1 MNPSTIRNPS
11 QLYKVRE
18 AYLANLELE
27 QRNLQKTADAVSILK
42 QTGQAPI
49 PPQDTRTVNEKIGD
63 IEKLKISLRRQLMD
77 ITDGQ
82 QAADIMNA
90 LSNDEIQALSIVYGD
105 ISSVLKAKYAS
116 GVPAPIFLEYVRRYL
131 KDYSKN
137 VGIASG
143 NQGVAAEELKLTR
156 DMIQRVMPSPPIMEE
171 LGRALAMAPNSRLK
185 GEAVDAVERLAR
197 AFPDI
202 NDIAAT
208 QSILSEVELANLSD
222 LITTA
227 LDTAPSA
234 EQIKN
239 LTKDIINSLRSG
251 SKSESDDILK
261 KTLATVKMQA
271 DEMAQLIN
279 VSAALRQEQEET
291 SQMER
296 QKSERQKI
304 LEPSP
309 QTAEAINEVA
319 RIVGSTLKEVQ
330 VRTGEKRITRRG
342 KEVLVTE
349 PRTQLVAKRTVTDA
363 ELKRANDIFLLDR
376 LTAEE
381 LASTVRVINK
391 PGLVGYW
398 DYLSKRDRGVGLTDE
413 ELAELA
419 ALTKDE
425 LKQRII
431 DFKAGRE
438 LGRPGVRQEKA
449 AAKQETAADI
459 GGISAGA
466 RLQPKAKLNIEQKA
480 IFDNAQ
486 KQLMDRL
493 DFAALDDTATQLEYL
508 GYLLAYGAFDG
519 DADLKADVEDLV
531 ARDPTSLKQ
540 MTVAGIYDR
549 VKRVTGMGMTA
560 KKRSKAQNIV
570 FGCGLAKSASRPKKE
585 FSEKID
591 FSEGLP
597 KDKSYIPFGKY
608 VIHKHKLT
616 GGILQVRTVKGGAI
630 PKLPTLGIS
639 PSLGKIIKKMVGG
652 GLPTYDEMSA
662 LSEDEKNTLYKVFKL
677 SNIDKADMLPS
688 PDKTKEETEMNRFQ
702 ILKGQIQAGN
712 DSAELIKEFKLMLM
726 RFISGGK
733 IPRGQGMD
741 IVCELMSLGY

>member
-27 QRNLQKTADAVSILK
+27 QKNLQKTADAVSILK
-42 QTGQAPI
+42 QTGQPPI
-49 PPQDTRTVNEKIGD
+49 PPQDTRTVSEKIGD
-63 IEKLKISLRRQLMD
+63 VEKLKISLRRQLMD

-82 QAADIMNA
+82 QAADIMNS
-90 LSNDEIQALSIVYGD
+90 LSNDEIQALSIFYGD
-105 ISSVLKAKYAS
+105 VSAVLKAKYTN
-116 GVPAPIFLEYVRRYL
+116 GVPAPIFLEYVRRYM
-131 KDYSKN
+131 KDYNKN
-137 VGIASG
+137 AGLASG
-143 NQGVAAEELKLTR
+143 NQSVVAEELKLTR

-171 LGRALAMAPNSRLK
+171 LIRSIMSAPDSRAKDAAIRATRDLAQ
-185 GEAVDAVERLAR
+185 
-197 AFPDI
+197 AFPNLD
-202 NDIAAT
+202 DIAAT
-208 QSILSEVELANLSD
+208 QSILSEVELSNLSD
-222 LITTA
+222 LITDA
-227 LDTAPSA
+227 LQTTPSA
-234 EQIKN
+234 AQIKE

-251 SKSESDDILK
+251 SKSEVEGVLT
-261 KTLATVKMQA
+261 KTLNAVKIEQA
-271 DEMAQLIN
+271 ELAQLNSI
-279 VSAALRQEQEET
+279 SEALRQEQAESLRPEIT
-291 SQMER
+291 KPDINQPAVIDEIARVMGSRLRTVQMPTGQTRTTRTGKVIEI
-296 QKSERQKI
+296 KA
-304 LEPSP
+304 P
-309 QTAEAINEVA
+309 QTILV
-319 RIVGSTLKEVQ
+319 
-330 VRTGEKRITRRG
+330 EKGTITAADR
-342 KEVLVTE
+342 
-349 PRTQLVAKRTVTDA
+349 
-363 ELKRANDIFLLDR
+363 KRANDVFILDG
-376 LTAEE
+376 LTADE
-381 LASTVRVINK
+381 LTDEIKGKTTIGQINK

-398 DYLSKRDRGVGLTDE
+398 DYLSKRDRGVGLSDE
-413 ELAELA
+413 ELASLG
-419 ALTKDE
+419 ALTKE
-425 LKQRII
+425 QLMQRVLA
-431 DFKAGRE
+431 FKSG
-438 LGRPGVRQEKA
+438 QEIGALQPAAKKA

-466 RLQPKAKLNIEQKA
+466 QNIIQRA
-480 IFDNAQ
+480 RDDYTAQ
-486 KQLMDRL
+486 QLMDEGEFGSLMGISQLLYLQRL
-493 DFAALDDTATQLEYL
+493 LVL
-508 GYLLAYGAFDG
+508 GAFDG
-519 DADLKADVEDLV
+519 DLGVKADVEDLLNQ
-531 ARDPTSLKQ
+531 DPTTIKSSTVGGLYGRIKQ
-540 MTVAGIYDR
+540 
-549 VKRVTGMGMTA
+549 VTGMGMKA

-591 FSEGLP
+591 FSEGVP

-688 PDKTKEETEMNRFQ
+688 PDKTKEEQEMNRFQ